1 MTRAPLSR
9 LLVPALC
16 AGLLLT
22 GCARDS
28 GPGAA
33 ATPAASGASSSAAP
47 SPTPSPTPTPEEP
60 AELVGGG
67 TEVFPD
73 RRMVALYG
81 HPGTPGLGV
90 LGEQGPRESVARA
103 KDLAAQYEPFSDVP
117 VVPAFEI
124 IATTASAEPGEDG
137 DYSRESTVEELRPY
151 VEAAVENDVYVVLD
165 LQPGH
170 QDFLGQAQQY
180 EELLRLP
187 NVGLALDPEWRLAPG
202 QVHMAQIGSVD
213 AAEINATT
221 AWLADLTAR
230 HDLPQKVV
238 LLHQFADSMITDRH
252 LVDTSHPEIALVL
265 HADGH
270 GTPDL
275 KMGTWER
282 LQEGLPPGIRMA
294 WKNFY
299 DEDTP
304 TFTPE
309 QTFAIEPQPWFVSY
323 Q

>member
-1 MTRAPLSR
+1 MTRSPLPR
-9 LLVPALC
+9 PLVPALC
-16 AGLLLT
+16 AALLLT
-22 GCARDS
+22 GCARDA
-28 GPGAA
+28 GAGSA
-33 ATPAASGASSSAAP
+33 ATPAAGTSSSPPASP
-47 SPTPSPTPTPEEP
+47 SPTPTPTPEEP
-60 AELVGGG
+60 AELIGGG

-81 HPGTPGLGV
+81 HPESPGLGV
-90 LGEQGPRESVARA
+90 LGEQGPEESVVRA
-103 KDLAAQYEPFSDVP
+103 QELAAQYEPFSDVP

-137 DYSRESTVEELRPY
+137 DYSRESTVEDLRPY
-151 VEAAVENDVYVVLD
+151 VEAAAENDVYVVLD
-165 LQPGH
+165 LQPGR
-170 QDFLGQAQQY
+170 QDFLSQAQQY
-180 EELLRLP
+180 QELLELP
-187 NVGLALDPEWRLAPG
+187 NVGLALDPEWRLGPD
-202 QVHMAQIGSVD
+202 QVHMVQIGSVD

-221 AWLADLTAR
+221 AWLAELTR
-230 HDLPQKVV
+230 ENDLPQKVV
-238 LLHQFADSMITDRH
+238 VLHQFAESMITDRH
-252 LVDTSHPEIALVL
+252 LVDATRPELALVL

-270 GTPDL
+270 GTPEL

-282 LQEGLPPGIRMA
+282 LQQGLPEGIRMA

-309 QTFAIEPQPWFVSY
+309 QTSAIEPQPWFISY